1 MLQRQSNFGSGGRFD
16 PGSKS
21 FHAPLDSAD
30 NSLAVLITEWTDGAM
45 RRVWV
50 ECTDDDPPVWVARSE
65 GAEGALGYG
74 STEAEARADL
84 RSALPEWAALG
95 VELGHDI
102 PGMDWKRLQA
112 AP

>member
-1 MLQRQSNFGSGGRFD
+1 MLQRRLNFGGGGRFD
-16 PGSKS
+16 PGLKS
-21 FHAPLDSAD
+21 LPASLDSAG
-30 NSLAVLITEWTDGAM
+30 NSLAALITEWTDRAM
-45 RRVWV
+45 RSVSV

-74 STEAEARADL
+74 ATEAEARADL

-102 PGMDWKRLQA
+102 PAR
-112 AP
+112 

>member
-1 MLQRQSNFGSGGRFD
+1 MVQRQSNFGSGKRFD

-21 FHAPLDSAD
+21 LPVLDASAVD
-30 NSLAVLITEWTDGAM
+30 SLAALITEWTNGAM

-95 VELGHDI
+95 VELVVCF
-102 PGMDWKRLQA
+102 
-112 AP
+112 

>member
-1 MLQRQSNFGSGGRFD
+1 MLQRQSNFGREGRFD
-16 PGSKS
+16 PGLKS
-21 FHAPLDSAD
+21 LPAPLDSAG
-30 NSLAVLITEWTDGAM
+30 NSLAALITEWTDRAM
-45 RRVWV
+45 RRVSV

-74 STEAEARADL
+74 ATEAEARADL

-102 PGMDWKRLQA
+102 PAR
-112 AP
+112 